1 MKHDRCKV
9 FFPAI
14 ATMAG
19 LHLMSVAFGTLFPL
33 LFSRNDIVY
42 FSIILFLFFGVM
54 MLYEA
59 YYLEVKDVNIKVNE
73 LGEALLSQ
81 PKGSENKSA
90 TAPTP
95 NPRAISKA
103 FTTVV
108 TDADAQAYTE
118 AVTQKKE
125 AGTGSQL
132 YCTNPYLHL
141 VVLLFL
147 ADWGDR
153 CQISAIVLT
162 ATHNVWGVAA
172 GGAIVTAIH
181 SL

>member
-33 LFSRNDIVY
+33 LFSRNSIVY
-42 FSIILFLFFGVM
+42 FSILLFLFFGIM

-59 YYLEVKDVNIKVNE
+59 YYLEVKKSEDKVKE
-73 LGEALLSQ
+73 LEVTLL
-81 PKGSENKSA
+81 NKPESPQDTVA
-90 TAPTP
+90 TASPTVASDP
-95 NPRAISKA
+95 EHVKK
-103 FTTVV
+103 
-108 TDADAQAYTE
+108 DA
-118 AVTQKKE
+118 
-125 AGTGSQL
+125 GSQL
-132 YCTNPYLHL
+132 FCANPYLHL
-141 VVLLFL
+141 VVILFL

-172 GGAIVTAIH
+172 GGAIVCWVWD
-181 SL
+181 L